1 MRRYQ
6 ALVIAVL
13 SATQLAWLD
22 RYRGPREGNRLYAD
36 GQYEEAAK
44 RYNES
49 LLDDPDSP
57 TLHVNLG
64 DALYKQGKYDEAIA
78 AFAKVPSSDE
88 QPARTAHAAYD
99 AGNAHYRRGEALAAS
114 EPQKALGAWTQAL
127 AAYRRAMGAAP
138 DDLDAKVNHEF
149 VARKIAELKK
159 KLEEQHNDAEQQ
171 PEQTPGD
178 AGEQQEPQQGDTG
191 DENAP
196 PEGGDRQAEPS
207 APEEQQQGGGPPPE
221 QAAGERREGPM
232 SQQEAAA
239 LLDAEREREVSPE
252 EITRRLEGAQV
263 LEPARDW

>member
-1 MRRYQ
+1 
-6 ALVIAVL
+6 
-13 SATQLAWLD
+13 
-22 RYRGPREGNRLYAD
+22 
-36 GQYEEAAK
+36 
-44 RYNES
+44 
-49 LLDDPDSP
+49 
-57 TLHVNLG
+57 
-64 DALYKQGKYDEAIA
+64 
-78 AFAKVPSSDE
+78 
-88 QPARTAHAAYD
+88 
-99 AGNAHYRRGEALAAS
+99 
-114 EPQKALGAWTQAL
+114 
-127 AAYRRAMGAAP
+127 MGAAP